1 MHRVWLIT
9 PEPALEFTPFSRYTR
24 GRPAILLPQ
33 LSDLS
38 AAYRLP
44 DGMGG
49 FGTFQYRFV
58 PGVAFLPR
66 DGNVP
71 WQYSG
76 YGCISVPYGVY
87 LPLVLRGG

>member
-1 MHRVWLIT
+1 
-9 PEPALEFTPFSRYTR
+9 
-24 GRPAILLPQ
+24 
-33 LSDLS
+33 
-38 AAYRLP
+38 
-44 DGMGG
+44 MGG

>member
-1 MHRVWLIT
+1 MHRLWLIT

-44 DGMGG
+44 DG
-49 FGTFQYRFV
+49 
-58 PGVAFLPR
+58 
-66 DGNVP
+66 NVP